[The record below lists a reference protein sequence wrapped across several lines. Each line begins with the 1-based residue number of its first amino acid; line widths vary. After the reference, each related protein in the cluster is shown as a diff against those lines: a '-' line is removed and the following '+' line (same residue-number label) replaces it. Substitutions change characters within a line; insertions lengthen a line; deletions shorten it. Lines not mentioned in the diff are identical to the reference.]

1 MSVRRVAENQPD
13 DFAFTK
19 ENISLAKEQIAKYP
33 KGRQASA
40 IIPLLWQAQKQSGG
54 WLPEPAIRYVAEF
67 LDMPHMRA
75 MEVATFYTMFNLE
88 PVGEHFVQ
96 LCGTTPCWLRGAD
109 NLKDVCRKV
118 IGEQNTVT
126 EDGKLS
132 WLEVECLGACVNAPM
147 VQINDDFYE
156 DLTAEWFEKILLD
169 LKRGDTV
176 IPGPQTS
183 RQASEP
189 EGGRTVLKSIEGD
202 A

>member
-1 MSVRRVAENQPD
+1 MSVRRVAESQPD

-19 ENISLAKEQIAKYP
+19 ENIYWAKEQIAKYP

-54 WLPEPAIRYVAEF
+54 WLSEPAIRYVAEF
-67 LDMPHMRA
+67 LDMPRMRA

-109 NLKDVCRKV
+109 NLKNVCRKI

-132 WLEVECLGACVNAPM
+132 WQEVECLGACVNAPM

-169 LKRGDTV
+169 LKRGDAV

-189 EGGRTVLKSIEGD
+189 EGGRTVLKSIGGD